1 VLTAIYNDT
10 LKQLQHNN
18 TDPAAKGK
26 HCLQNGTD
34 ININAEPLL
43 VCRSIFGNGKLR
55 LLQRIIKQVNI
66 IYLVLQIQLGQN
78 RRSLFFRH

>member
-1 VLTAIYNDT
+1 VLTAIYSDT

-18 TDPAAKGK
+18 TDPEAKGK
-26 HCLQNGTD
+26 YCLQSGTD

-43 VCRSIFGNGKLR
+43 VCRTIFGNGKLR
-55 LLQRIIKQVNI
+55 LLQRMIKQVNI

-78 RRSLFFRH
+78 RRSLFFRR